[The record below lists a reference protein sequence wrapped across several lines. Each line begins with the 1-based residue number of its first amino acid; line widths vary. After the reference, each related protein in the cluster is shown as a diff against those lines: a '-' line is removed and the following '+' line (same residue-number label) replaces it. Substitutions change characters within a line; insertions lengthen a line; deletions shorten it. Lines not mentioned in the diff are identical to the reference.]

1 MLTKQRVIFI
11 IAVVFSALMLF
22 QTLLVSDGWS
32 DRRSLRQDLT
42 SVRTENTEIKLEVER
57 LRLHIE
63 ALHRRPEVQEH
74 VIRDE
79 LGYLKAGEIVLE
91 IGTFR

>member
-1 MLTKQRVIFI
+1 MLTKQKVIFI
-11 IAVVFSALMLF
+11 IILVFSSLILL

-32 DRRSLRQDLT
+32 DRRTLWQDLRA
-42 SVRTENTEIKLEVER
+42 VRTENAEINQEVER
-57 LRLHIE
+57 LRLELE

-79 LGYLKAGEIVLE
+79 LGYIKPGEIVLE
-91 IGTFR
+91 IGTFK

>member
-1 MLTKQRVIFI
+1 MLTKRKVIFI
-11 IAVVFSALMLF
+11 IAAVFSTLMLF

-32 DRRSLRQDLT
+32 DRQSLRQDLT
-42 SVRTENTEIKLEVER
+42 SVRTENAEIQLEVER

-79 LGYLKAGEIVLE
+79 LGYLKAGEMVLE